1 LFLCDWVLK
10 AGFPRMFWKDG
21 GRAEKN
27 STEPYHRLI
36 ADCAVSTRALGSFDR
51 RRGCPRRLEMEE
63 MKEIRSSACEIVR
76 FGHTF
81 LRACEG

>member
-1 LFLCDWVLK
+1 
-10 AGFPRMFWKDG
+10 
-21 GRAEKN
+21 
-27 STEPYHRLI
+27 
-36 ADCAVSTRALGSFDR
+36 VSTRALGSFDR